1 MSIPTS
7 IAAAILATATATLAF
22 TPSPHSFVT
31 PKRTNSQEVSRPN
44 ASNSRAK
51 FANNLRLFPD
61 PSLEQGFTSAI
72 ETSSIVTS
80 DFIESLSST
89 IGSLLLLGSVGA
101 GVYAGVME
109 EGAEKSMD
117 EGTADDMVPVEM
129 SAKPVLEEAPD
140 AKEIEEKI
148 EESVEQTEEQVKEAV
163 VDVDEIIEEGFV
175 EPVVAAGYTAAATS
189 QKVLQSTEEA
199 IKEVQ
204 KKGVAETKE
213 KMNSKTAASSAFTA
227 PTPSSDEES
236 KAVVVSES
244 TSDKDDGDNKAVG
257 KKRKIVKGIGFIVAA
272 AGVVAARKLVQ
283 AWIGRGLI

>member
-1 MSIPTS
+1 MKVQASTV
-7 IAAAILATATATLAF
+7 ALVLATATATLAF
-22 TPSPHSFVT
+22 TPSSHSFVS
-31 PKRTNSQEVSRPN
+31 PKRTSSQGISRPN
-44 ASNSRAK
+44 ASISRAK
-51 FANNLRLFPD
+51 YVTNLRLFPD
-61 PSLEQGFTSAI
+61 PSLEQGFTSAV
-72 ETSSIVTS
+72 ETSSILTS
-80 DFIESLSST
+80 DFIEGLSST

-129 SAKPVLEEAPD
+129 SAKPVLEEAP
-140 AKEIEEKI
+140 AAEEVEEKI
-148 EESVEQTEEQVKEAV
+148 EESVEQVEEQVEEAV
-163 VDVDEIIEEGFV
+163 ADVDEVIEEDFV

-189 QKVLQSTEEA
+189 QKVLQSTKEA

-213 KMNSKTAASSAFTA
+213 KMNSKTAAASAFTA

-236 KAVVVSES
+236 KAVVVSGS
-244 TSDKDDGDNKAVG
+244 VGDKDDGDNKAVG

-272 AGVVAARKLVQ
+272 AGVVAIRKLVQ
-283 AWIGRGLI
+283 AWIGKGLI